1 MDKVRFALRTLSR
14 APGFTVAAVLALAL
28 GVGGSTAMFSVLRGV
43 VLKPLAPPHPEELV
57 RLYQRLAGSEA
68 RYPFSAPD
76 YIDLAKGNGA
86 FQSIAGIRAERQTLT
101 GRRSPIQ
108 IRVARVTGSFF
119 SILRQWPSIGR
130 APGAEEDVAGGS
142 RTETPPRSRPSKRLP
157 GRASPRRSRR
167 RRSRFPSLAA
177 LYSA

>member
-1 MDKVRFALRTLSR
+1 MISRLRAGTTLAAFPAMDKVRFALRTLSR

-57 RLYQRLAGSEA
+57 RLYQRPAGSEA

-101 GRRSPIQ
+101 GRGSPIQ

-142 RTETPPRSRPSKRLP
+142 RTVSPLPVDVLASRCSM
-157 GRASPRRSRR
+157 
-167 RRSRFPSLAA
+167 
-177 LYSA
+177 